1 MTLPVAVC
9 DTSSFAFLHPP
20 KFDGLTDLV
29 NQVPGR
35 PGESESA

>member
-1 MTLPVAVC
+1 MTLPVPVC
-9 DTSSFAFLHPP
+9 DTSPFAFWLPP

-29 NQVPGR
+29 NQGR